1 MPKHKRHA
9 SEGRDLLEIFSE
21 YHPKVMSNGQVRC
34 MCPFRENHTD
44 GSGQESFFLTPYLN
58 AYHCFS
64 CGAKGNIV
72 RLLTTRMGVNY
83 FEAAGMVQLG
93 EYTPEKK
100 EFDLDVMWR
109 LDKLPKEFL
118 ERGYSRDV
126 LKHFRVGTTIDGQIM
141 IPFYKD
147 FNKPT
152 ELLGYQR
159 RWYVPERG
167 VRNSVGFEKKNYL
180 YNLDFGYTYVVVVE
194 GQSDVWRIYQHGYN
208 ATALMGADISAWQVE
223 QLSKF
228 DRVYLALDNDK
239 AGRRGTEIVY
249 AFLKNHVDVKLVP
262 YTTKDPG
269 ECDKK
274 SWAKAFQ
281 ASTDY
286 LEYSMEMTLNWD
298 DYLDFREEILNEI
311 RHRTDMG

>member
-9 SEGRDLLEIFSE
+9 SEGRDLLEIFSK

-109 LDKLPKEFL
+109 LDKLPK
-118 ERGYSRDV
+118 
-126 LKHFRVGTTIDGQIM
+126 
-141 IPFYKD
+141 
-147 FNKPT
+147 
-152 ELLGYQR
+152 
-159 RWYVPERG
+159 
-167 VRNSVGFEKKNYL
+167 
-180 YNLDFGYTYVVVVE
+180 
-194 GQSDVWRIYQHGYN
+194 
-208 ATALMGADISAWQVE
+208 
-223 QLSKF
+223 
-228 DRVYLALDNDK
+228 
-239 AGRRGTEIVY
+239 
-249 AFLKNHVDVKLVP
+249 
-262 YTTKDPG
+262 
-269 ECDKK
+269 
-274 SWAKAFQ
+274 
-281 ASTDY
+281 
-286 LEYSMEMTLNWD
+286 
-298 DYLDFREEILNEI
+298 
-311 RHRTDMG
+311 